1 MCGCKRVRAYVHV
14 YVGVNRVSA
23 REREQGSKAPIMI
36 RSVNDHFGFVEN
48 NPISSVRKEKNHRRR
63 RNDNDRKDPKKQFQK
78 KRQKRFFSDRLK
90 IQL

>member
-1 MCGCKRVRAYVHV
+1 MCVGVKRVSV
-14 YVGVNRVSA
+14 

-36 RSVNDHFGFVEN
+36 RSENDHFGFVEN

-78 KRQKRFFSDRLK
+78 KRQKRFFF
-90 IQL
+90 